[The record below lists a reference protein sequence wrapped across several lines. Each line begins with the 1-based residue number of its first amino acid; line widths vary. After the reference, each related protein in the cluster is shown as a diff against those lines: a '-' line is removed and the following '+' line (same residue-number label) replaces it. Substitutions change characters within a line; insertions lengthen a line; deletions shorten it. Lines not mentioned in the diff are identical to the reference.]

1 MGFISDK
8 YGRVTGTFYQYL
20 INLEIFD
27 REHSICGPWI
37 KNVAVQIP
45 IKVNQSFAVI
55 MESSNS

>member
-1 MGFISDK
+1 MID
-8 YGRVTGTFYQYL
+8 
-20 INLEIFD
+20 LEIFD